1 MGANC
6 CIVGSTEKETLHD
19 SLQWVSTWA
28 AGLARDLLII
38 QECLDSIGGVSCHG
52 AALHNYYSD
61 NISKEQLIAEL
72 DANNTLIG
80 GLSQKLRNA
89 YPEDEDTEGS
99 LLGKLASDFDR
110 LKKQCEGELPIPVDG
125 WGREI
130 PFDECINRLEKE
142 GNPLPKEY
150 IRVKIAGN
158 GKYFRRRTGSQI
170 YAYVG
175 MMMHNEWLSHNKEQP
190 FQDCHFA
197 LVFQDQEAVDAIATK
212 TIDAIATKT
221 IDADVPDHQPHP
233 HKRETISA
241 LEHLLR
247 TFKNMRVFFLKD
259 SIEEFPLSELKKQ
272 GQ

>member
-19 SLQWVSTWA
+19 SLQWASIWA

-80 GLSQKLRNA
+80 GLSQRLRNA
-89 YPEDEDTEGS
+89 YPEDEDTEGP

-110 LKKQCEGELPIPVDG
+110 LRKQCEGELPIPVDG
-125 WGREI
+125 YGEEI
-130 PFDECINRLEKE
+130 HFDEFARRLEKE
-142 GNPLPKEY
+142 GDPLHEEC

-158 GKYFRRRTGSQI
+158 GRYFRRMTGMQI
-170 YAYVG
+170 YEYISNR
-175 MMMHNEWLSHNKEQP
+175 MSEEWKRGKNKDESP
-190 FQDCHFA
+190 VTDCRFA
-197 LVFQDQEAVDAIATK
+197 LVLQDRDALDAIDTK
-212 TIDAIATKT
+212 TLGVDVIDA
-221 IDADVPDHQPHP
+221 PDSYT
-233 HKRETISA
+233 RETISV
-241 LEHLLR
+241 LERLLR

-259 SIEEFPLSELKKQ
+259 SIEEFPLSELKKHDET
-272 GQ
+272 GQQ